1 MKKFLVSA
9 CMALSLFAF
18 VACNSNPAIKV
29 AKAFL
34 GDPTLENLMKIQE
47 LEEEMTDEEIQ
58 EYEEWVNEHS
68 AELEEAIAN
77 LGF

>member
-18 VACNSNPAIKV
+18 VACNPNPAIKV

>member
-1 MKKFLVSA
+1 MKKILVLA

-18 VACNSNPAIKV
+18 VACNPNPAIKV
-29 AKAFL
+29 AKVFL

-58 EYEEWVNEHS
+58 EYEEWVIEHKE
-68 AELEEAIAN
+68 ELEVAIAN